1 MRDPL
6 ERLTR
11 VVEVHMTD
19 AMIDAYN
26 ALEGYA
32 ACAGIK
38 DHPDTQGDNGK
49 SRAGAATKARTNHY
63 GHPTKGAWA
72 EPRVF
77 ITNATDSADGT
88 HKRMPS
94 AEIAL
99 QKAVMDA
106 FRNSIKRQQVY
117 RDLAYDYTKIS
128 KGSNLAFGTTN
139 SPTKVLSQVAAQMHE
154 NQMIALAAVT
164 PKNTDATLK
173 RKKKRS
179 TSPLIDY
186 GEMRAAC
193 TFWVDS
199 GEEDEDVEQDV

>member
-19 AMIDAYN
+19 AMIDTYN

-72 EPRVF
+72 EARVF
-77 ITNATDSADGT
+77 ITNATDSSDGT

-106 FRNSIKRQQVY
+106 FRNSIKRQQTY
-117 RDLAYDYTKIS
+117 KDLAYDYTKIS

-139 SPTKVLSQVAAQMHE
+139 SPKKVLLQVASQMHE

-164 PKNTDATLK
+164 PKNTEATLK

-186 GEMRAAC
+186 GEMKAAC

-199 GEEDEDVEQDV
+199 GEEDGDVEQDV